1 MVKEPK
7 LTTAQKKKLKEKLL
21 EEKVGTDLI
30 SLPLNESDIQIS
42 EDVIQDL
49 IDYDEYQEFIPSLHE
64 EIPEVLPPEK
74 KEKSRKTKKKEKS
87 RKTKP
92 TKTAKRV
99 VVEQPEVDSPNIRRS
114 ARISKVNPKYT

>member
-1 MVKEPK
+1 
-7 LTTAQKKKLKEKLL
+7 LKEKLL

-49 IDYDEYQEFIPSLHE
+49 IDYDEYQEFSPSLQE
-64 EIPEVLPPEK
+64 KIPEVLPPEK
-74 KEKSRKTKKKEKS
+74 KEKSRKAKPTKT

-92 TKTAKRV
+92 TKTAKRI